1 MKQCHDEYA
10 SIYKQE
16 RADGLHGRKCN
27 PEGQPARFPG
37 LEDLHEGRLN
47 LQIFGDKSNNSTGL
61 G

>member
-1 MKQCHDEYA
+1 MKQWPDECA

-16 RADGLHGRKCN
+16 RADGLHERRSN
-27 PEGQPARFPG
+27 PEGQPPRFPG

-47 LQIFGDKSNNSTGL
+47 LKIFGDKSNNSTGL